1 MQVTYDTCNIWVHT
15 KCNKLSNLWISP
27 ENKLQLVLSQMFI
40 WNYCLFNNFKWR
52 IFRIETRQKNI
63 KFKALAIRQP
73 DQTTELIDKINNA
86 IDNPENKNSNW
97 EALSSGR
104 TSICHVWF
112 SLQSFVFSFKHL
124 IPSLSLWISI
134 HLPKIKQKW
143 TKIL

>member
-15 KCNKLSNLWISP
+15 KCKKLSNLWISP

-40 WNYCLFNNFKWR
+40 WNYCLFNNFKWG

-73 DQTTELIDKINNA
+73 DQTTELIDKIKNA

-112 SLQSFVFSFKHL
+112 SLQSFLFSFKHL
-124 IPSLSLWISI
+124 IPSLSLWIII